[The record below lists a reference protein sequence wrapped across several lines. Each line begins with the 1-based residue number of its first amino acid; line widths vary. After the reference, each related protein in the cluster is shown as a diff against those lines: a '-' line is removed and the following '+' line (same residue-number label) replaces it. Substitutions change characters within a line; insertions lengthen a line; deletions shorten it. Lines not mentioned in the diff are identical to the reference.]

1 MSEAPPKTETTPL
14 LLFENVIFGYDPAKP
29 ILERFTW
36 QVNQG
41 EVWALLGPSGSGKT
55 TLLHLAAG
63 LRRPA
68 AGRVL
73 LDGQPVTKPRQDVGL
88 MLQGYG
94 LLPWYSAA
102 RNVQVGL
109 EIRGLDAQEA
119 ARRGD
124 AWLERLE
131 LVGVAGQYPGQ
142 LSGGQRQRVALAR
155 VLALES
161 RLLLLDEPLSAVD
174 ELGRERLQ
182 RRLFELSRQTQTTT
196 LLVTH
201 SVEEAALLADHIL
214 LITDYAPVR
223 RYDILTPTFKKASEA
238 MPRRDDPAFIAFCQ
252 TVRAKVGLA

>member
-1 MSEAPPKTETTPL
+1 MSKAPAKTEATPL
-14 LLFENVIFGYDPAKP
+14 LGFEKVTFGYDPAKP
-29 ILERFTW
+29 ILADFTW

-68 AGRVL
+68 VGRIV

-88 MLQGYG
+88 MLQSYG

-109 EIRGLDAQEA
+109 RIRGLDKQKA
-119 ARRGD
+119 ARRGHE
-124 AWLERLE
+124 WLQRLE
-131 LVGVAGQYPGQ
+131 LAEVADQFPGQ

-155 VLALES
+155 VVALES

-182 RRLFELSRQTQTTT
+182 KRLFEMSRQTGATT
-196 LLVTH
+196 LMVTH

-214 LITDYAPVR
+214 LITDHAPIR
-223 RYDILTPTFKKASEA
+223 RYDVLTPPVKATF
-238 MPRRDDPAFIAFCQ
+238 PRRDDPAFVQFCQ
-252 TVRAKVGLA
+252 TVRTKVGLA